1 MSDRRA
7 ALVDAGVQL
16 ALQQSFQ
23 DLLTSVD
30 TRSITS
36 AAGVTTGSFFH
47 HFKNRAQFIDAVV
60 ERFVELWERSTER
73 TLGLLASSFTGEGEP
88 SVRGAASS
96 EWSGVTEEEVL
107 TGLQHLLWVARDQAV
122 SESDG
127 RMVGDVLRERNDWLD
142 QTLVPSYEQALRA
155 IRREMLPPFT
165 VQELSI
171 GLSALANGLE
181 MRRAVD
187 GDAVRDD
194 LYADFVVSLVTT
206 ITRPARERAEE
217 RPVGGDRQPVGLTS
231 GVREPARES
240 SRGTR
245 DQIAEA
251 AAPLFVERRVGEVKI
266 AEIAEVAGVSASTV
280 YHQFGRVSA
289 VAAAGWVRHL
299 PELEAI
305 AAEPLTT
312 REGPVRRIEQILT
325 RYIEIARSNRGAL
338 EGQVLE
344 TVAGASE
351 TPGSGA
357 ASAPIAAL
365 LAAHIRELRT
375 RGVLRRRIDSD
386 SLARSIVQLVA
397 MRLLSRPEESGER
410 IIDDTLGVLL
420 EGALAR
426 TDI

>member
-16 ALQQSFQ
+16 ALQQRFE

-47 HFKNRAQFIDAVV
+47 HFKNRAEFIDAVV
-60 ERFVELWERSTER
+60 ERFGELWERSARR
-73 TLGLLASSFTGEGEP
+73 TLDVLASSFTGEDEP
-88 SVRGAASS
+88 SVRGAATS
-96 EWSGVTEEEVL
+96 EWSGVTEDEVL
-107 TGLQHLLWVARDQAV
+107 SGLHHLLWVARDQAV

-142 QTLVPSYEQALRA
+142 HTLVASYERVLRA

-165 VQELSI
+165 VQELSV
-171 GLSALANGLE
+171 GVSALANGLE

-187 GDAVRDD
+187 GQAVREGLYGD
-194 LYADFVVSLVTT
+194 LVASLVTT
-206 ITRPARERAEE
+206 ITRPARERAEKG
-217 RPVGGDRQPVGLTS
+217 RVGGDRQPVGLTS
-231 GVREPARES
+231 GAREPARD
-240 SRGTR
+240 TR

-305 AAEPLTT
+305 ATEPLTAQ
-312 REGPVRRIEQILT
+312 EGPVQRIEQILT
-325 RYIEIARSNRGAL
+325 RYIEIARASRGAL

-351 TPGSGA
+351 APESGA

-410 IIDDTLGVLL
+410 IIDDTLGLLL

>member
-16 ALQQSFQ
+16 ALQQRFQ

-47 HFKNRAQFIDAVV
+47 HFKNRAEFVDAVV
-60 ERFVELWERSTER
+60 ERFGELWERSARR
-73 TLGLLASSFTGEGEP
+73 TLDVLTSPFTGEGEP
-88 SVRGAASS
+88 SV
-96 EWSGVTEEEVL
+96 TEDEVL
-107 TGLQHLLWVARDQAV
+107 SGLHHLLWVARDQPV

-142 QTLVPSYEQALRA
+142 QTMVASYERVLRA

-165 VQELSI
+165 VQELSV
-171 GLSALANGLE
+171 GVSALANGLE

-187 GDAVRDD
+187 GQAVREG
-194 LYADFVVSLVTT
+194 LYADLVASLVAT
-206 ITRPARERAEE
+206 ITRPARERAEKG
-217 RPVGGDRQPVGLTS
+217 RVGGDRQPVGLTS
-231 GVREPARES
+231 GAREPARD
-240 SRGTR
+240 TR

-289 VAAAGWVRHL
+289 VAAAGWARHL

-305 AAEPLTT
+305 ALEPLTA
-312 REGPVRRIEQILT
+312 REGPVQRIEQILT
-325 RYIEIARSNRGAL
+325 RYIEIARASRGAL

-351 TPGSGA
+351 APESGE
-357 ASAPIAAL
+357 ASAPVAAL

-410 IIDDTLGVLL
+410 IIDDTLGLLL

>member
-1 MSDRRA
+1 MPDRRA

-47 HFKNRAQFIDAVV
+47 HFENRAEFIGSVV
-60 ERFVELWERSTER
+60 ERFGELWEASVLR
-73 TLGLLASSFTGEGEP
+73 TLDVLTSSFTGDTEP
-88 SVRGAASS
+88 SVRGAASA
-96 EWSGVTEEEVL
+96 EWSGVTEDEVL
-107 TGLQHLLWVARDQAV
+107 SGLQHLLWVARDQAV
-122 SESDG
+122 SASDG
-127 RMVGDVLRERNDWLD
+127 RMVGDILRERNDWLD
-142 QTLVPSYEQALRA
+142 QTMVASYERALRA

-165 VQELSI
+165 VRELSI

-187 GDAVRDD
+187 PQTVRED
-194 LYADFVVSLVTT
+194 LYADLVANLVTN

-217 RPVGGDRQPVGLTS
+217 GGLGGDRQPVGLTS
-231 GVREPARES
+231 AARDSSREP

-289 VAAAGWVRHL
+289 VAAAGWARHL

-305 AAEPLTT
+305 AAEPLTA

-325 RYIEIARSNRGAL
+325 RYIEIARSSRGAL

-351 TPGSGA
+351 APESGA
-357 ASAPIAAL
+357 TSAPVAGL
-365 LAAHIRELRT
+365 MAAHIRELRA

-397 MRLLSRPEESGER
+397 MRLLSQPEESGER
-410 IIDDTLGVLL
+410 IIDDTLGLLL

-426 TDI
+426 TER

>member
-1 MSDRRA
+1 
-7 ALVDAGVQL
+7 
-16 ALQQSFQ
+16 
-23 DLLTSVD
+23 
-30 TRSITS
+30 
-36 AAGVTTGSFFH
+36 
-47 HFKNRAQFIDAVV
+47 
-60 ERFVELWERSTER
+60 
-73 TLGLLASSFTGEGEP
+73 
-88 SVRGAASS
+88 
-96 EWSGVTEEEVL
+96 
-107 TGLQHLLWVARDQAV
+107 VARDQAV

-194 LYADFVVSLVTT
+194 LYADFVVSLVTN
-206 ITRPARERAEE
+206 ITRPARERGEE

-231 GVREPARES
+231 GGREPARES

-289 VAAAGWVRHL
+289 VAAAGWGRHL